1 MLNKMQTIRGG
12 AGDITKPADNI
23 RPQDNLY
30 LAVNSAWIKQAKIPA
45 DRPSTGS
52 FDEISLAVEKHML
65 DDFADFASGKQEL
78 PDVPNFDKA
87 VALYKLAGDFDKRNA
102 DGADP
107 IRADL
112 NLLRSLRDM
121 SDFNL
126 KAADLFKAGF
136 TLPIS
141 FSVDAD
147 MKNTKINV
155 LQTSGPDIF
164 LPDKTQYGTK
174 TGDHLQEILKQQTVK
189 LLTMAGFTLDVARQ
203 ITTVGMAYD
212 AEVAAVVKSN
222 EEWADYPASYNPM
235 KTSDFVKQFADFK
248 ADYFLQELFGEL
260 PDRIIVQDP
269 GYLKHANKL
278 LSEPEFPKI
287 KAWLLVKYINGA
299 ASYLS
304 QEFRE
309 AAFPFSQALTGQKE
323 LTSQTKQAYHLANGM
338 FSEVVGV
345 YYGQKYFG
353 EAAKKDVEDMIKRML
368 TVYEQR
374 LANNNWLSKDTIE
387 HAIVKLKALVLKIG
401 YPDKIEEIYNRF
413 QIVPASAGGSLYS
426 NERAA
431 AAVAVNYNLEQL
443 HREVDRTLWAMPGN
457 LVNACYD
464 PARNDLT
471 FPAAILQKPFYDVHQ
486 SRSANYGGIG
496 TVIAHEISHAFDN
509 NGAKF
514 DEFGNMKNWWTKA
527 DFMEFEDRTKEE
539 IALFDGLTY
548 GTGKLNGKQI
558 VSENIADQGGLTA
571 AVEACKGEADCNLK
585 ELFTNFARVWADKM
599 SPELMT
605 TLLAVDVH
613 APGPLRANVQSQCQD
628 DFYEAFDVKPGDG
641 MYLDPTDRVKIW

>member
-1 MLNKMQTIRGG
+1 MLKKMQTIRGG
-12 AGDITKPADNI
+12 TGDITQPADV

-30 LAVNSAWIKQAKIPA
+30 LAVNSAWIRQAKIPA

-52 FDEISLAVEKHML
+52 FEVINENVEKQLMS
-65 DDFADFASGKQEL
+65 DFADFASGKQAL
-78 PDVPNFDKA
+78 PDISNFKKA
-87 VALYKLAGDFDKRNA
+87 VDLYKLAGNFDKRDA
-102 DGADP
+102 DGAAP
-107 IRADL
+107 IKADL
-112 NLLRSLRDM
+112 SLLRGLRDL

-141 FSVDAD
+141 FGVDAD

-174 TGDHLQEILKQQTVK
+174 TGDHLQSILRQQTIN
-189 LLTMAGFTLDVARQ
+189 LLTMAGFAPEDARQ
-203 ITTVGMAYD
+203 ITTVGLAYD
-212 AEVAAVVKSN
+212 EEVAKVVKSN
-222 EEWADYPASYNPM
+222 EEWADYPAAYNPM
-235 KTSDFVKQFADFK
+235 KMSDFVKKFADFK
-248 ADYFLQELFGEL
+248 VDYFLRELFGEL

-269 GYLKHANKL
+269 GYLKAANRL
-278 LSEPEFPKI
+278 LSEQEFPKI
-287 KAWLLVKYINGA
+287 KAWLLVKYINGV

-304 QEFRE
+304 QDFRE
-309 AAFPFSQALTGQKE
+309 AAFPFSQALSGQKE
-323 LTSQTKQAYHLANGM
+323 LPAKTKQAYRLANGL

-368 TVYEQR
+368 TVYEYR
-374 LANNNWLSKDTIE
+374 LAHNNWLSKATIQ

-413 QIVPASAGGSLYS
+413 QVTPASAGGSLYS

-431 AAVAVNYNLEQL
+431 TAVAVNYNLEQL
-443 HREVDRTLWAMPGN
+443 HKEVDRTLWAMPGN

-464 PARNDLT
+464 PNRNDLT

-486 SRSANYGGIG
+486 SRSVNYGGIG

-539 IALFDGLTY
+539 IALFDGLAY
-548 GTGKLNGKQI
+548 GPGKLNGKQI

-571 AVEACKGEADCNLK
+571 AVEACKGEDDCDLK
-585 ELFTNFARVWADKM
+585 ALFTNFARIWAEKA
-599 SPELMT
+599 SPEIMT
-605 TLLAVDVH
+605 TLLAIDVH

-628 DFYEAFDVKPGDG
+628 DFYQAFDVKPGDG
-641 MYLDPTDRVKIW
+641 MYLEPAKRVKIW